1 MKNRYLALL
10 CAIVITLILVTGIG
24 IYLKFIV
31 LLPLGLGQ
39 EDLAVALP
47 FRMLADEGL
56 RYSVRLAM
64 NTTDPPPAESTAAP
78 TTEETSE
85 ATTEATTQAT
95 TESTAAPTTEPTAA
109 PTTEPTAEPTTEPT
123 AAPITEPTTEATAA
137 PTTPPSSAPTQPPV
151 TGETWRFIE
160 PQIDFAANGKGDAWF
175 DDVLFVGDSRVVGF
189 RDYARTGGAEYFC
202 NVGMSVFQVMAG
214 IQCADQ
220 GFEAQSLETLLSH
233 RRYGKIIIS
242 LGINEC
248 GYPLS
253 SFRSAYGELLQTV
266 KTLQPGATIILQGI
280 LGVTRNYAGD
290 RSYFYPE
297 NLSKFNE
304 VIKSMTGNGVYY
316 IDPNT
321 LFSDPDGYLYTSIS
335 GDGCHP
341 TGKYYRMWADWI
353 SYAIAQLGI

>member
-1 MKNRYLALL
+1 MKKRYLALL

-64 NTTDPPPAESTAAP
+64 NATDPPAASESTVAP
-78 TTEETSE
+78 TTEATTQAASE

-95 TESTAAPTTEPTAA
+95 TESTAAPTPEPTMEPTTEPTAA
-109 PTTEPTAEPTTEPT
+109 PTTEPA
-123 AAPITEPTTEATAA
+123 TEATTA
-137 PTTPPSSAPTQPPV
+137 PTPPPSSAPTQPPV
-151 TGETWRFIE
+151 TGETWRFIDPE
-160 PQIDFAANGKGDAWF
+160 IDFAANGKGDAWF
-175 DDVLFVGDSRVVGF
+175 DDVLFIGDSRVVGF
-189 RDYARTGGAEYFC
+189 RDYARSGGAEYFC

-214 IQCADQ
+214 IQCADR

-253 SFRSAYGELLQTV
+253 SFRSAYGELLQKV
-266 KTLQPGATIILQGI
+266 KALQPGATIILQGI
-280 LGVTRNYAGD
+280 LGVTRNYAGN

-304 VIKSMTGNGVYY
+304 TIKSMTGNGVYY

-321 LFSDPDGYLYTSIS
+321 LFSDPDGYLYTGVT